1 MRGLLTTLIACALM
15 GVGCQQEIDIDPPHT
30 NPYTSNTGTGLFA
43 SFADES
49 TRVYLGDDYYFR
61 WELGN
66 SVSVFLNDT
75 QNREYVTEKADV
87 IISPLTAVDGE
98 GSVEATNNKYA
109 IFPYRPD
116 NEIEYLSDGG
126 CVIRSYID
134 AVQQYRSDAINLDH
148 ALMVSKAA
156 PFSNIFTFRNSCAL
170 VKINIKTTE
179 KYVDI
184 AHINCIVV
192 GSRYRNIAGPV
203 VINMADDFTAHIDN
217 NSSRAGERTNTI
229 TLSNSAEAG
238 LLNTEFKSFFIAI
251 PAEEYQAGDLTIQID
266 ASDDRF
272 DHVAVI
278 KNAYSLRR
286 SEYIELFTILDP
298 DKKNSW
304 VEDDEDDGDF
314 NIKDDATLVNT
325 SIMTHA
331 ENLVTQGFYG
341 QDQIQTMLPI
351 PSGDYTVDGEFLVQG
366 NNHTINFTATG
377 IADFV
382 MNTFTTNKSGFKG
395 VTPPTVTVNDLT
407 ITGEL
412 RCTTLGIYCH
422 NWMPMYNNR
431 ADQAAFSTIWN
442 NVNVLNNRIVSYT
455 QKFGSAVIVY
465 GKAVLNNCHIY
476 GTERSSLENP
486 PIAPNIYDMFSVNN
500 SNTIIN
506 GGRFG
511 KIGTTEHTEMTINHG
526 AEVET
531 LMWGGINNARPRN
544 MLTINR
550 AHIGSL
556 VLTNTNE
563 VVSFERYPPRIRI
576 NSEAV
581 IDVLDIS
588 IKTKTSR
595 MVIEQGAQIG
605 KVVVVGNE
613 MTMEQFIERY
623 NVARE

>member
-1 MRGLLTTLIACALM
+1 MRRLLTTLIACALT
-15 GVGCQQEIDIDPPHT
+15 GISCQQEIAIEPPHT
-30 NPYTSNTGTGLFA
+30 NTDTSNTSTGLIA

-49 TRVYLGDDYYFR
+49 TRVYLGNDYYFR

-87 IISPLTAVDGE
+87 IVSPLTAVE
-98 GSVEATNNKYA
+98 GDSSAEATNNKYA
-109 IFPYRPD
+109 IFPYRAE
-116 NEIEYLSDGG
+116 NEIEYSSGGG
-126 CVIRSYID
+126 CVIHSYID
-134 AVQQYRSDAINLDH
+134 AVQQYRSDAINLNH

-156 PFSNIFTFRNSCAL
+156 PFSNIFIFRNACAL
-170 VKINIKTTE
+170 VKVNIKTTE
-179 KYVDI
+179 KYADT
-184 AHINCIVV
+184 AHINSIVV

-203 VINMADDFTAHIDN
+203 VINMVDDFTAHIDN
-217 NSSRAGERTNTI
+217 DSSRSGERTNTI
-229 TLSNSAEAG
+229 TLNNSAEAG
-238 LLNTEFKSFFIAI
+238 TLNTEFKSFFIAI
-251 PAEEYQAGDLTIQID
+251 PAEEYQAGDLTIKID

-278 KNAYSLRR
+278 KNAYSLKR

-314 NIKDDATLVNT
+314 EIKEDVTLVNKA
-325 SIMTHA
+325 IMTHA
-331 ENLVTQGFYG
+331 ENLITQGFYE
-341 QDQIQTMLPI
+341 QDQIETMLRI
-351 PSGDYTVDGEFLVQG
+351 PSGDFTIDGEFLVQG
-366 NNHTINFTATG
+366 NTHTINFTATDK
-377 IADFV
+377 ADFV
-382 MNTFTTNKSGFKG
+382 MNTFTTYQSGFKG
-395 VTPPTVTVNDLT
+395 VTPPTITVNDLT

-422 NWMPMYNNR
+422 NWMPMYNNK

-442 NVNVLNNRIVSYT
+442 NVNVLNNKIVSYT

-465 GKAVLNNCHIY
+465 GKAILNNCRVY

-486 PIAPNIYDMFSVNN
+486 PIAPNIFDMFSVNN

-506 GGRFG
+506 GGKFG
-511 KIGTTEHTEMTINHG
+511 KIGTTEHTEMTINDG

-531 LMWGGINNARPRN
+531 LMWGGINNARPKN

-576 NSEAV
+576 SSEAV
-581 IDVLDIS
+581 IDELNIA
-588 IKTKTSR
+588 IKTNTSR
-595 MVIEQGAQIG
+595 MVIEQGAKIG
-605 KVVVVGNE
+605 KVIVVGKK
-613 MTMEQFIERY
+613 MTLEEFIERY
-623 NVARE
+623 DITTK

>member
-1 MRGLLTTLIACALM
+1 MRRLLTALIACALM
-15 GVGCQQEIDIDPPHT
+15 GIGCQQEIAIEPPHT
-30 NPYTSNTGTGLFA
+30 NTDTSNTSTGLIA

-87 IISPLTAVDGE
+87 IVSPITAVNGD
-98 GSVEATNNKYA
+98 SSAEATNNKYA
-109 IFPYRPD
+109 IFPYRAD
-116 NEIEYLSDGG
+116 NEIEYSSGG
-126 CVIRSYID
+126 SCVIRSYID
-134 AVQQYRSDAINLDH
+134 AVQQYRSDAINLNH

-156 PFSNIFTFRNSCAL
+156 PFSNIFTFRNACAL
-170 VKINIKTTE
+170 VKVNIKTTE
-179 KYVDI
+179 KYANI
-184 AHINCIVV
+184 AHINSIVV

-203 VINMADDFTAHIDN
+203 TINMNDDFTAHIDN
-217 NSSRAGERTNTI
+217 DSSRTGERTNTI
-229 TLSNSAEAG
+229 TLNNSAEAG
-238 LLNTEFKSFFIAI
+238 TLNTEFKSFFIAI
-251 PAEEYQAGDLTIQID
+251 PAEEYQASDLTVRID

-278 KNAYSLRR
+278 KNAYSLKR

-314 NIKDDATLVNT
+314 NIKEDVTLVNK

-331 ENLVTQGFYG
+331 ENLITQGFYG

-351 PSGDYTVDGEFLVQG
+351 PSGDFTVDGEFLVQG

-377 IADFV
+377 TADFV
-382 MNTFTTNKSGFKG
+382 MNTFTTYQSGFKG
-395 VTPPTVTVNDLT
+395 VTPPTITVNDLT

-422 NWMPMYNNR
+422 NWMPMYNNK
-431 ADQAAFSTIWN
+431 ADQAAFSTVWN
-442 NVNVLNNRIVSYT
+442 NVNVLNNKIVSYT
-455 QKFGSAVIVY
+455 GKFGSAVIVY
-465 GKAVLNNCHIY
+465 GKAVLNNCQVY

-486 PIAPNIYDMFSVNN
+486 PIAPNIFDLFSVNN

-506 GGRFG
+506 GGKFG
-511 KIGTTEHTEMTINHG
+511 KIGTTEHTEMTINDG

-531 LMWGGINNARPRN
+531 LMWGGINNARPKN

-576 NSEAV
+576 SSEAV
-581 IDVLDIS
+581 IDELNIA
-588 IKTKTSR
+588 IKTNTSR
-595 MVIEQGAQIG
+595 MVIEHGAQIG
-605 KVVVVGNE
+605 KVIVLDKE
-613 MTMEQFIERY
+613 LTMEEFIERY
-623 NVARE
+623 NIVRD